1 MKLFVKITRVG
12 HCICAGEYCRVLS
25 GECEYGV
32 QFRGFL
38 DYCAGP
44 QDTKGYEILS
54 IDEYLETLH
63 HEKEKEIIKKE
74 IEKFIQENLQENS

>member
-1 MKLFVKITRVG
+1 METFIKITRVG
-12 HCICAGEYCRVLS
+12 HCCCVGEYCRVLS

-44 QDTKGYEILS
+44 QDTENYKILS
-54 IDEYLETLH
+54 VEEYLASLN
-63 HEKEKEIIKKE
+63 EKEREIIQKE
-74 IEKFIQENLQENS
+74 IEEFIQENSS